1 MDACASYNRYMDS
14 HNGSKCYSITYHAV
28 KPNPEGA
35 GNCWLKAE
43 RDIRGRAKKVTDSA
57 VVVEL

>member
-1 MDACASYNRYMDS
+1 MDACASYNAYGDS
-14 HNGSKCYSITYHAV
+14 HNGSKCYSITYDAV

-35 GNCWLKAE
+35 GDCWLKAE
-43 RDIRGRAKKVTDSA
+43 KDIQGRAKIVTDSA